1 MKDNSTGKICESTW
15 RWRQNKQ
22 TNKQEEGTG
31 HRDKHSQKDAD
42 ATKAQLGDNKLDTA
56 ICTLAPSWGTADAGV
71 ATAYLFA

>member
-1 MKDNSTGKICESTW
+1 MKAHGDGGKT
-15 RWRQNKQ
+15 NKQ
-22 TNKQEEGTG
+22 TNEQEEGTG